1 MNPIYEEVRNNSLT
15 LNICERNIES
25 IFWHGLF
32 VKSSCS
38 HDLSVDIQSM
48 FLYRAMTL
56 NFFLQ
61 VSEEIRI
68 SIPKRHRKINIRGM
82 IVSQLTKINISI
94 HAVGIV
100 LRHWVQSWL
109 WEAKWVS
116 FLYYYEK
123 STIGTLEINMSMY

>member
-1 MNPIYEEVRNNSLT
+1 MNPISEEIRNSSLT

-32 VKSSCS
+32 GKSSCS

-82 IVSQLTKINISI
+82 IVSQLTKINIRI

-100 LRHWVQSWL
+100 LRHWVQSGL
-109 WEAKWVS
+109 WEAKWVL
-116 FLYYYEK
+116 FCF
-123 STIGTLEINMSMY
+123 SMKKVRSGHWR